1 MTDVYLG
8 VGSNLG
14 DKQENIRKA
23 LELLQEQC
31 EVRAVSSLY
40 NTEPVGF
47 ADQDWFLNGVGKIET
62 ELAPADLRSFLRSI
76 EERLGKKSIRKNGPR
91 TIDLDILFYG
101 TRTINEVGLT
111 IPHPRLHERLFVL
124 APLEEIC
131 PDFVHPLLNRSV
143 RELKSGLKD
152 EHQVEKLSE
161 DSQEMEVGSPS
172 RKG

>member
-23 LELLQEQC
+23 IELLQEKC
-31 EVRAVSSLY
+31 AVRAVSSLY
-40 NTEPVGF
+40 STEPVGF
-47 ADQDWFLNGVGKIET
+47 ADQDWFLNGAVKIET

-101 TRTINEVGLT
+101 SRTINEADLT

-124 APLEEIC
+124 APLGEIC
-131 PDFVHPLLNRSV
+131 PDFVHPLLNRKI
-143 RELKSGLKD
+143 RELKSGMRDK
-152 EHQVEKLSE
+152 HQVERLA
-161 DSQEMEVGSPS
+161 PAPA
-172 RKG
+172 R

>member
-14 DKQENIRKA
+14 DKQGNIRKA
-23 LELLQEQC
+23 LDLLQEKC

-47 ADQDWFLNGVGKIET
+47 ADQDWFLNGAVKIET
-62 ELAPADLRSFLRSI
+62 ELAPGELRFFLRSI
-76 EERLGKKSIRKNGPR
+76 EERLGKKNIRKNGPR

-101 TRTINEVGLT
+101 NRTIDEVGLT

-143 RELKSGLKD
+143 RELKSRLKD
-152 EHQVEKLSE
+152 KHKVKKLSAGSE
-161 DSQEMEVGSPS
+161 EMEVRFPS
-172 RKG
+172 RKR

>member
-14 DKQENIRKA
+14 DKRENIRKA
-23 LELLQEQC
+23 LELLQEKC

-40 NTEPVGF
+40 NTQPVGF
-47 ADQDWFLNGVGKIET
+47 ADQDWFLNGAVKIET
-62 ELAPADLRSFLRSI
+62 EMAPTKLRSCLRSI

-101 TRTINEVGLT
+101 SRTINEVGLT

-124 APLEEIC
+124 APLDEIC
-131 PDFVHPLLNRSV
+131 PTFVHPLLNRTV
-143 RELKSGLKD
+143 RDLKSGTKD
-152 EHQVEKLSE
+152 KHKVERLTPASAK
-161 DSQEMEVGSPS
+161 
-172 RKG
+172 

>member
-14 DKQENIRKA
+14 DKQENIRRA
-23 LELLQEQC
+23 LELLQEKC

-40 NTEPVGF
+40 HTEPVGF
-47 ADQDWFLNGVGKIET
+47 ADQNWFLNGAVKIET
-62 ELAPADLRSFLRSI
+62 ELALAELRSFLRSI

-91 TIDLDILFYG
+91 TIDLDMLFYG
-101 TRTINEVGLT
+101 SQTVNEGGLT
-111 IPHPRLHERLFVL
+111 VPHPRLHERLFVL

-143 RELKSGLKD
+143 GDLKSGTRDK
-152 EHQVEKLSE
+152 HKVERLTPASAK
-161 DSQEMEVGSPS
+161 
-172 RKG
+172 

>member
-14 DKQENIRKA
+14 DKRENIRKA
-23 LELLQEQC
+23 LGLLREKC

-47 ADQDWFLNGVGKIET
+47 ADQDWFLNAAVKIET
-62 ELAPADLRSFLRSI
+62 ELVPGDLRSFLRSI
-76 EERLGKKSIRKNGPR
+76 EERLGKKSVRKNGPR

-101 TRTINEVGLT
+101 NRTINELGLT

-124 APLEEIC
+124 APLDEIC
-131 PDFVHPLLNRSV
+131 PAFVHPLLHRSV
-143 RELKSGLKD
+143 RDLRSRVKD
-152 EHQVEKLSE
+152 EHRVEKLPE
-161 DSQEMEVGSPS
+161 DSEEW
-172 RKG
+172 K

>member
-23 LELLQEQC
+23 IELLQEKC
-31 EVRAVSSLY
+31 AVRAVSSLY
-40 NTEPVGF
+40 STEPVGF
-47 ADQDWFLNGVGKIET
+47 ADQDWFLNGAVKIET

-101 TRTINEVGLT
+101 SRTINEVDLT

-124 APLEEIC
+124 APLGEIC
-131 PDFVHPLLNRSV
+131 PDFVHPLLHKKIRD
-143 RELKSGLKD
+143 LKSGIRD
-152 EHQVEKLSE
+152 EHQVERLR
-161 DSQEMEVGSPS
+161 PAPA
-172 RKG
+172 R

>member
-1 MTDVYLG
+1 MTDIYLG

-23 LELLQEQC
+23 LELLHEKC

-47 ADQDWFLNGVGKIET
+47 ADQDWFLNGAVKIET
-62 ELAPADLRSFLRSI
+62 ELAPDDLRSFLRSI
-76 EERLGKKSIRKNGPR
+76 EERLGKKSVRKNGPR

-101 TRTINEVGLT
+101 NRTLNEVGLT

-124 APLEEIC
+124 APLDEIC
-131 PDFVHPLLNRSV
+131 PAFVHPLLNRSV
-143 RELKSGLKD
+143 RDLKSGLKD
-152 EHQVEKLSE
+152 EHKVQKISE
-161 DSQEMEVGSPS
+161 DTEEIEARSSTQEG
-172 RKG
+172 

>member
-23 LELLQEQC
+23 LELLQEKC
-31 EVRAVSSLY
+31 EVLAVSSLY

-47 ADQDWFLNGVGKIET
+47 ADQDWFLNGAIKIET
-62 ELAPADLRSFLRSI
+62 ELAPGELRSFLRSI

-101 TRTINEVGLT
+101 GRTINEVGLT

-124 APLEEIC
+124 APLAEIC
-131 PDFVHPLLNRSV
+131 PDFVHPLLKR
-143 RELKSGLKD
+143 RIRDLKSGIRDQHK
-152 EHQVEKLSE
+152 VERLTPASA
-161 DSQEMEVGSPS
+161 
-172 RKG
+172 R